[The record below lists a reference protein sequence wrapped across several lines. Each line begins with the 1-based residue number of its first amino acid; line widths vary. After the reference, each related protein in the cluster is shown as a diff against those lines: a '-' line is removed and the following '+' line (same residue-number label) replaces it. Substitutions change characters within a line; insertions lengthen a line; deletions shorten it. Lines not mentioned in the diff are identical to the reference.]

1 MLSDD
6 EKPNYETFR
15 DCLEGLV
22 IQKLAIR
29 PAKTRRRRPAKGSKN
44 AIKPVEVSKEAEEEP
59 TGNDAAELGEF
70 VDVQLRRK
78 HSESEANVNADSLTT
93 KYLAT
98 EIFTSLAPELRT
110 LSYAAVQNDA
120 ALRAK
125 YEEPLPTSTL
135 ESILSPLP
143 ISVVDS
149 LSSYGLLPATADLSR
164 FLGPVLSDY
173 VTSTTT
179 ALQEYAPQT
188 RRASACEICDRDWI
202 PLTYHHLIPRA
213 VHAKVLKRG
222 WHEEWELNKVAWLC
236 RACHS
241 MVHGI
246 ASNEELAKEWFSVER
261 LREREDVQKWAG
273 WAGRVRWK
281 TR

>member
-1 MLSDD
+1 MLSGD

-29 PAKTRRRRPAKGSKN
+29 PARTRRRRPAKGRKN
-44 AIKPVEVSKEAEEEP
+44 AIKPVEVSKEAEEEQ
-59 TGNDAAELGEF
+59 TGNDAEELGEF
-70 VDVQLRRK
+70 VD
-78 HSESEANVNADSLTT
+78 
-93 KYLAT
+93 YLAA
-98 EIFTSLAPELRT
+98 EIFTSLPPELRT
-110 LSYAAVQNDA
+110 LSYAALQNDA

-135 ESILSPLP
+135 ESISSPLP
-143 ISVVDS
+143 VSVVDS
-149 LSSYGLLPATADLSR
+149 LSSYGLLPATTDLSH
-164 FLGPVLSDY
+164 FLGPVISDY
-173 VTSTTT
+173 VASTT
-179 ALQEYAPQT
+179 AAPHEYAPQT
-188 RRASACEICDRDWI
+188 CRASACEICDRDWI

-273 WAGRVRWK
+273 WVGRVRWK